1 MKVQRFRFQ
10 GRQFTVKPTT
20 QANTKEISVSD
31 YIRNLSSSLAQTFE
45 PMGIKI
51 ELPETDLSEFL

>member
-1 MKVQRFRFQ
+1 MLRNAAA
-10 GRQFTVKPTT
+10 
-20 QANTKEISVSD
+20 ANTREISVSD

-51 ELPETDLSEFL
+51 ELPEADLSEFL